1 MLVTHLVDNVVED
14 DKYDNGNRYHNDR
27 LHPDLEVLRL
37 LAVDLRL
44 EAALLVADMQPMFDF
59 DVHSYM
65 EKVHTSK
72 QASQY
77 QLETTSLKAPFVK
90 WPSLI
95 FVDS

>member
-44 EAALLVADMQPMFDF
+44 EAALLVADMQPMFLNISMFDF
-59 DVHSYM
+59 DVHLFM

-72 QASQY
+72 QLYQY
-77 QLETTSLKAPFVK
+77 QLETTSLKAHFGK
-90 WPSLI
+90 
-95 FVDS
+95 

>member
-1 MLVTHLVDNVVED
+1 MSLCRIPDDVGITMLVTHLVDNVVED

-65 EKVHTSK
+65 EKVHTSIPIS
-72 QASQY
+72 A
-77 QLETTSLKAPFVK
+77 
-90 WPSLI
+90 W
-95 FVDS
+95 DD

>member
-1 MLVTHLVDNVVED
+1 MMLVTHLVDNVVED

-44 EAALLVADMQPMFDF
+44 EAALLVADMQLMFLN
-59 DVHSYM
+59 VRWYM

-77 QLETTSLKAPFVK
+77 QLEIISLKAPSFFNLTV
-90 WPSLI
+90 

>member
-1 MLVTHLVDNVVED
+1 MGITMLVTHLVDNVVED

-44 EAALLVADMQPMFDF
+44 EAALLVADMQAMFDF

-90 WPSLI
+90 
-95 FVDS
+95 